1 MFVFFFV
8 VSVTFVIVNMFVSIL
23 NETFGAVRADIN
35 KQSNDYEI
43 IDFMISRFRRFTG
56 FGAQQHTTLTPE
68 ELRNQEQE
76 RRSVSLFVWGFG
88 LVGGWGGLFV
98 GRVGGGDIAD

>member
-1 MFVFFFV
+1 MFIFFFV

-76 RRSVSLFVWGFG
+76 RRSVSLCLCGDLGW
-88 LVGGWGGLFV
+88 LVGGVGCLWGG
-98 GRVGGGDIAD
+98 GGG